1 MLQSVY
7 PLLPLLI
14 LGHALIT
21 ILAVELLGEEETA
34 ALAPECYPA

>member
-14 LGHALIT
+14 LCHAWMT
-21 ILAVELLGEEETA
+21 ILIVEVLGEEETA